1 MIHRRL
7 GRGLR
12 DFAAPF
18 DPGAASTRPAGSS
31 PTARGI
37 REVTRATRQA
47 GRESTPRPLILCIT
61 SGKGGTGKSVLTSN
75 LAVHLA
81 AAGVGVMAVD
91 VDMGLANLHLLLGM
105 RPRKTIAEV
114 IERGASLDDV
124 AEIGPVGMRLA
135 AGGSGLPGMADMNAP
150 RLRRLVAAMDLVNG
164 RTEAVLVDTG
174 AGIGRATT
182 SFLQTLGEILVVTTP
197 DLTAMTDAYAVIKNV
212 AHNNRTARISL
223 IVNRATSPVEAL
235 EIFGRMEK
243 ICRKFLDRSIHY
255 LGHVLDD
262 PRVAASVAARIPIL
276 LNQPA
281 APAAAC
287 IRAIGRSILLKVRR
301 HASIQLRGGLE
312 AGEA

>member
-1 MIHRRL
+1 MTRRRL

-18 DPGAASTRPAGSS
+18 DPGAASARPAGSS

-37 REVTRATRQA
+37 QEVTRITRQA
-47 GRESTPRPLILCIT
+47 GRASTPRPFILCVT

-81 AAGVGVMAVD
+81 ASGVGVMAID

-135 AGGSGLPGMADMNAP
+135 AGGSGLPEMADLNAP
-150 RLRRLVAAMDLVNG
+150 RLRRLVAAMDRVNG
-164 RTEAVLVDTG
+164 RTQAVLVDTG

-223 IVNRATSPVEAL
+223 IVNRAASPVEAL
-235 EIFGRMEK
+235 EIYGRMEK
-243 ICRKFLDRSIHY
+243 ICRKFLDRSILY

-262 PRVAASVAARIPIL
+262 PRVPASVAARIPIL

-287 IRAIGRSILLKVRR
+287 IRAIGRSILLNVRH
-301 HASIQLRGGLE
+301 HASLQQRGGLE